1 LSEGENLR
9 VKSKYKKARRK
20 YKKIN
25 WGGLQTSQAGVLNEG
40 LFDGRQI

>member
-1 LSEGENLR
+1 VGFSPLLKKR
-9 VKSKYKKARRK
+9 PKKAGWK